1 MRCLLYNESMLESAA
16 QAKTGKREIIMDNEK
31 IGKLIYG
38 LRKERN
44 MTQLQLAEILH
55 ISDKTVSKWER
66 GQGCPD
72 ISLLVDLSCV
82 LGVDM
87 EKLLSG
93 RLEANEERGGN
104 MKKLNFYVC
113 PECGNVITAMTEAG
127 ISCCGKKPQPLEA
140 VKAPDEERLLVENIE
155 NDYYISSDHPMLKE
169 HYISFVA
176 LLTGDMLTLKKQ
188 YPEWDLQVRIPGRT
202 HGKLIWYCTE
212 HGLFYQLV

>member
-1 MRCLLYNESMLESAA
+1 MEDSTQRLLRIWDVCCIMEHV
-16 QAKTGKREIIMDNEK
+16 GKCSPGED
-31 IGKLIYG
+31 
-38 LRKERN
+38 RKERN

-104 MKKLNFYVC
+104 MNKLNFYVC

-127 ISCCGKKPQPLEA
+127 ISCCGKKLQPLEA

-169 HYISFVA
+169 RYISFVA
-176 LLTGDMLTLKKQ
+176 LLTGDTLTLKKQ